1 MTKAILKSCLKHDFY
16 ENNKLRLSEE
26 LFSSEHKEIFNIID
40 DAHSKTT
47 EDITTSD
54 ILNVWES
61 KHPVAT
67 EYQKEDFRTAL
78 KLIYKS
84 EDVNDDIAKDVIT
97 ELWKQ
102 NWARQGAEI
111 LLRISEGNQNAE
123 QEFEEHLIKKDL
135 GFSPDDFQDCF
146 VTEDIEELLKLTSDE
161 NRFKFNIH
169 SLSNIVYGIGKKE
182 FGCLFAVPE
191 VGKTAFIASLCVAPG
206 GFVHQGVK
214 VLILVNE
221 EDGGRTMLR
230 SMQALTKTGK
240 DEVREN
246 LPKIKEEFDKIKSKF
261 KIANVGSFEF
271 SKIEALI
278 ASHKPDLVCIDQADK
293 VHLRG
298 SYNASHEKL
307 RALYT
312 SFRELAKR
320 QDIAL
325 LVVSQA
331 SSEAQYKTKL
341 TPFDMENSKIGKAAE
356 VDLLIGISKHPQSQN
371 EDPDY
376 TRFLSVC
383 KNKLSGVHSTAVCF
397 LNHDIST
404 YED

>member
-1 MTKAILKSCLKHDFY
+1 
-16 ENNKLRLSEE
+16 
-26 LFSSEHKEIFNIID
+26 
-40 DAHSKTT
+40 
-47 EDITTSD
+47 
-54 ILNVWES
+54 
-61 KHPVAT
+61 
-67 EYQKEDFRTAL
+67 
-78 KLIYKS
+78 
-84 EDVNDDIAKDVIT
+84 
-97 ELWKQ
+97 
-102 NWARQGAEI
+102 
-111 LLRISEGNQNAE
+111 
-123 QEFEEHLIKKDL
+123 
-135 GFSPDDFQDCF
+135 
-146 VTEDIEELLKLTSDE
+146 
-161 NRFKFNIH
+161 
-169 SLSNIVYGIGKKE
+169 
-182 FGCLFAVPE
+182 
-191 VGKTAFIASLCVAPG
+191 
-206 GFVHQGVK
+206 
-214 VLILVNE
+214 
-221 EDGGRTMLR
+221 MLR

-246 LPKIKEEFDKIKSKF
+246 LPKIKEEFDKIESKF
-261 KIANVGSFEF
+261 EIANVGSFEF
-271 SKIEALI
+271 SKIEAII
-278 ASHKPDLVCIDQADK
+278 ASRKPDLVCIDQADK

-397 LNHDIST
+397 LNHEIST